1 MSISIPLSF
10 QSGYLQF
17 HFPRTSSYRFIS
29 INSLISFHFFFQTVL
44 ENGVTFRAKTSYI
57 EYHFNTTS
65 AFLGAIFKL
74 EFSSTSCKGDLIHV
88 TSRDTDNFFKISL
101 EEEDRI
107 NFYYKHEDGEFN
119 LRISLSHNKTFCDG
133 QRHNIELKRYGKM
146 VTYSADGGEEM
157 QTKDKNVKKAIFSKP
172 DKITLGGSNNK
183 FDGCVFSA
191 LVFFHWKTALS
202 KNVSVNIIE
211 RYLKKDP
218 RVHSTAVFPAACPKS
233 KSPTKGGYEIRG
245 KL

>member
-1 MSISIPLSF
+1 M
-10 QSGYLQF
+10 
-17 HFPRTSSYRFIS
+17 
-29 INSLISFHFFFQTVL
+29 
-44 ENGVTFRAKTSYI
+44 
-57 EYHFNTTS
+57 
-65 AFLGAIFKL
+65 
-74 EFSSTSCKGDLIHV
+74 HV

-146 VTYSADGGEEM
+146 VTYSADGGEEI